1 MLRKNTEKPVIPPGH
16 INLSVLYCGICRT
29 DAKMWDQGHRDLV
42 LPRVPGHEIAAVDK
56 NSGRLYTVWPGQAC
70 GSCSYCRNGRENL
83 CEEMKIIGFHSDGG
97 FASSLVSPAASLIQV
112 EEDIAPQLL
121 CFCEPVAC
129 VLNGLEKVGLAKG
142 ETIIIYGGGVVG
154 LLAALVCLD
163 KGAYPTLVEKNET
176 KIAKA
181 VPFAD
186 ACGITIQ
193 QDCGDNNFDISLN
206 ACDSPPA
213 FGQCLNK
220 LRKGGRLC
228 YFSGLS
234 GDSGIGAKDLNLI
247 HYKELL
253 VAGSYGPRKD
263 HMRQAVSFCAGQQP
277 LVSLLIEEIIS
288 PKEAPDKMADI
299 LAGKAYKYLIDFTG
313 QAPPDNTQPAP
324 L

>member
-1 MLRKNTEKPVIPPGH
+1 MRKNTEKPVILPDH

-29 DAKMWDQGHRDLV
+29 DAKMWAQGHRDLV

-56 NSGRLYTVWPGQAC
+56 QTGTLYTVWPGQAC

-97 FASSLVSPAASLIQV
+97 FASSLISPAASLIQV

-129 VLNGLEKVGLAKG
+129 VLNGLEKVSLAKG
-142 ETIIIYGGGVVG
+142 ETVIIYGGGVVG

-163 KGAYPTLVEKNET
+163 KGAYPTLVEKDEN

-186 ACGITIQ
+186 ACGITVKR
-193 QDCGDNNFDISLN
+193 DCGENNFDIGLN
-206 ACDSPPA
+206 ACDSPLA

-220 LRKGGRLC
+220 LRKGGRFC
-228 YFSGLS
+228 YFSGLP
-234 GDSGIGAKDLNLI
+234 GASGIGAGDLNLI

-277 LVSLLIEEIIS
+277 LVSLLIEEIIR
-288 PKEAPDKMADI
+288 PEKAPDKMADI

-313 QAPPDNTQPAP
+313 QAPHF
-324 L
+324 

>member
-1 MLRKNTEKPVIPPGH
+1 
-16 INLSVLYCGICRT
+16 
-29 DAKMWDQGHRDLV
+29 MWDQGHRDLV

-56 NSGRLYTVWPGQAC
+56 KTGRLYTVWPGQAC

-97 FASSLVSPAASLIQV
+97 FASSLVSPVASLIQV
-112 EEDIAPQLL
+112 EKDIAPQLL

-142 ETIIIYGGGVVG
+142 ETVIIYGGGVVG

-163 KGAYPTLVEKNET
+163 KGAYPTIVEKDKI

-186 ACGITIQ
+186 ACGITVTE
-193 QDCGDNNFDISLN
+193 DCGENTFDIALN
-206 ACDSPPA
+206 ACDSPQA

-220 LRKGGRLC
+220 LRKGGRFC
-228 YFSGLS
+228 YFSGLP
-234 GDSGIGAKDLNLI
+234 GDSGIGAGNLNLI

-253 VAGSYGPRKD
+253 VTGSYGPRKD
-263 HMRQAVSFCAGQQP
+263 HMRQAVSFCDSRQS
-277 LVSLLIEEIIS
+277 LVSLLIEKIIS
-288 PKEAPDKMADI
+288 PEEAPDKMADI
-299 LAGKAYKYLIDFTG
+299 LAGKAYKYLIDFSG
-313 QAPPDNTQPAP
+313 QTPPDNSQPAP